1 MDNADDNDNDNDGVD
16 DNDNDND
23 GVDAINTDYDNRSLQ
38 GQSDDATQRNCCP
51 RTNQQQQQNLD
62 IEMSKSDDAIYA
74 CIFAST
80 VTKKASELAYAHK
93 KRAMTTPDVIENI
106 GPAFQ
111 LLYSETDSS

>member
-1 MDNADDNDNDNDGVD
+1 MINTDDNDNDGLDTIDSG
-16 DNDNDND
+16 
-23 GVDAINTDYDNRSLQ
+23 YDNRSLH
-38 GQSDDATQRNCCP
+38 GRSDNATPQRTCRP
-51 RTNQQQQQNLD
+51 HTNQQQQQQQNMD
-62 IEMSKSDDAIYA
+62 IEIDRSDDAAIYA

-111 LLYSETDSS
+111 LLYSETDLSE

>member
-1 MDNADDNDNDNDGVD
+1 MNNAADDDDDSD
-16 DNDNDND
+16 DNKSDDD
-23 GVDAINTDYDNRSLQ
+23 SFDAIDTGDDNRSLH
-38 GQSDDATQRNCCP
+38 GRSDDATRRNCRP
-51 RTNQQQQQNLD
+51 HTRQQQQQRLESDND
-62 IEMSKSDDAIYA
+62 RGSDDAIYA

-111 LLYSETDSS
+111 LLYSETGLSE